1 MFNWTGSNP
10 HVTRRAGVRT
20 NIRFVGTT
28 TLIEDDAY
36 DAAGKF
42 LGKIEE
48 IVIETGTGCVRY
60 AVLGLG
66 GFLGIGRKRFAIPWS
81 ALTPDVNHRR
91 CVVKLT
97 PVQLM
102 AGSIPDDDAWLQ
114 RTDPT

>member
-1 MFNWTGSNP
+1 MFNRTASNP
-10 HVTRRAGVRT
+10 HVTTRAGVRT
-20 NIRFVGTT
+20 NIPFVGTT
-28 TLIEDDAY
+28 TLIEDEAY

-48 IVIETGTGCVRY
+48 IVIDTGTGSVRY

-97 PVQLM
+97 PAQLI
-102 AGSIPDDDAWLQ
+102 ARSIPDEDSWLQ

>member
-1 MFNWTGSNP
+1 MFYRTGSNP

-28 TLIEDDAY
+28 DLIEDDAY
-36 DAAGKF
+36 DTAGKL

-48 IVIETGTGCVRY
+48 IVLDTRTGCVRC

-81 ALTPDVNHRR
+81 ALTPDIDYRR
-91 CVVKLT
+91 CVVNLT
-97 PVQLM
+97 PMQLM
-102 AGSIPDDDAWLQ
+102 AVSIPDDDAWLQ
-114 RTDPT
+114 RLDPI